1 MATSTANDSRCATC
15 GKAAGTF
22 TCRGCAKDFCL
33 RHTNEHRQELSKQM
47 DEGVIPLHDQLRQN
61 LDEQTKKPSHHP
73 LMKQIDE
80 WEQASTEKIHQA
92 AKDARKQLLNI
103 INKHTDKMKETLE
116 CLTQQLKNARD
127 DDHFFETDLKE
138 WIKKLDA
145 LKKDLITPQTIN
157 IRYDNNTVSFISK
170 ILINEVAASSD
181 ECFEQA
187 LGNIQI
193 TNNGTVIT
201 HSQTSKYASV
211 RGRCEYSVGEHRLR
225 FVIDNMSL
233 HKWLFLGVVSKSA
246 PALVTGKPGKASYG
260 FAGNNAVW
268 CDGGIT
274 ERLDGYTSDFET
286 NDTLE
291 LFINCDQRKLRL
303 INERTQS
310 THILDVDIAKC
321 PFPWK
326 LTIGFY
332 YSPGERVRILS

>member
-47 DEGVIPLHDQLRQN
+47 DEDVIPLHDQLRQN
-61 LDEQTKKPSHHP
+61 LDEQAKKSSHHP

-80 WEQASTEKIHQA
+80 WEQASTEKIHQT
-92 AKDARKQLLNI
+92 AKDARKQLLDI
-103 INKHTDKMKETLE
+103 INKHTDTMKETLE
-116 CLTQQLKNARD
+116 CVTQQLKKARD

-145 LKKDLITPQTIN
+145 LKKDLVTPQTIN
-157 IRYDNNTVSFISK
+157 IQYDNNTASFISK
-170 ILINEVAASSD
+170 ILIDETAYRSD

-193 TNNGTVIT
+193 TNSGTVIT
-201 HSQTSKYASV
+201 HNQTHKYASV
-211 RGRCEYSVGEHRLR
+211 RGRCEYSAGEHRLR
-225 FVIDNMSL
+225 FVIENLSQY
-233 HKWLFLGVVSKSA
+233 KWFFLGIVSKSA
-246 PALVTGKPGKASYG
+246 PVLVTEATGKTSYG
-260 FAGNNAVW
+260 FAGQHIW
-268 CDGGIT
+268 CDGVAM
-274 ERLDGYTSDFET
+274 LKSNGYTSDFET
-286 NDTLE
+286 NDTIE
-291 LFINCDQRKLRL
+291 LFINCNQRKLRL

-310 THILDVDIAKC
+310 THIMDVDITKC

-326 LTIGFY
+326 LNVGFY
-332 YSPGERVRILS
+332 HIPGECVRILS